1 MIDLLA
7 VGAGGFLGAAGR
19 YMVGRVVT
27 RFWRGDFPLGTFIV
41 NVLGSF
47 ALGLLAAHPYFA
59 ASLFNGSVRM
69 ALGLGFMGS
78 FTTFSTFMYE
88 SFTLA
93 RRNRPWTGVFYVFS
107 SVAVGLLLAWLAIYL
122 L

>member
-1 MIDLLA
+1 MVDLLA

-19 YMVGRVVT
+19 YMVGRMVN
-27 RFWRGDFPLGTFIV
+27 RFWWGDFPLGTFIV

-47 ALGLLAAHPYFA
+47 TLGLLVAHPYFA
-59 ASLFNGSVRM
+59 ASLYNGSIRL

-88 SFTLA
+88 SFNLA
-93 RRNRPWTGVFYVFS
+93 RRIGPWTGGLYVFS
-107 SVAVGLLLAWLAIYL
+107 SVAAGLLLAWLAIYL